1 MLQLNSEQIIWI
13 YVAFT
18 VCAALFSFLINGLFL
33 KFSRT
38 LGVKDQSEDMVR
50 WSSSK
55 PAFGGI
61 SFYIMFLFSIAC
73 YSILFEAVSYINDI
87 VQFLGVMAACSLGF
101 VVGLADDAYN
111 TKPFLKFFA
120 QFSSAIILIATGTS
134 INISGI
140 TIVDYSLTI
149 LWVVGLMNSI
159 NMLDNMDGITTL
171 TILWV
176 VGLMNSINML
186 DNMDGITTSVSISVI
201 LAVLYMLTVNGESN
215 SIYFI
220 TLLGVLAGL
229 LGFLY
234 YNWNPS
240 KMYMGDTG
248 SQFLGVF
255 LAAIGI
261 LYLWNYGA
269 EPNFRIQTKQ
279 FIVAL
284 LVFIVPIIDTT
295 TVTINRLLKGQSPFV
310 GGKDHTTHHLSYLGL
325 SDRQVA
331 LTFLGLSFLS
341 VIFLIVIDTVI
352 ADSWDYLHF
361 FIFLGYFLTLF
372 GFLYGI
378 TRINKAKEPK

>member
-1 MLQLNSEQIIWI
+1 MLKLNSEQVLWV
-13 YVAFT
+13 YTGFMF
-18 VCAALFSFLINGLFL
+18 CATLFSFLINGLFL

-38 LGVKDQSEDMVR
+38 LGVKDQNESMVR
-50 WSSSK
+50 WSSTSK
-55 PAFGGI
+55 PALGGL
-61 SFYIMFLFSIAC
+61 SFYILFLFSIAS
-73 YSILFEAVSYINDI
+73 YSILFEAVTYINDI
-87 VQFLGVMAACSLGF
+87 VRFLGVMSACSLGF

-134 INISGI
+134 INLSGMTFI
-140 TIVDYSLTI
+140 DYPLTV

-159 NMLDNMDGITTL
+159 NMLDNMDGITT
-171 TILWV
+171 T
-176 VGLMNSINML
+176 
-186 DNMDGITTSVSISVI
+186 VSISVI
-201 LAVLYMLTVNGESN
+201 LAVIYMLISRGEFL

-220 TLLGVLAGL
+220 TMLGVLAAL

-261 LYLWNYGA
+261 LYLWNGHA
-269 EPNFRIQTKQ
+269 EIDFRIQTKQ

-331 LTFLGLSFLS
+331 MTFFGLSFLS
-341 VIFLIVIDTVI
+341 VIFLVIIDRFI
-352 ADSWDYLHF
+352 KHWEYLHF
-361 FIFLGYFLTLF
+361 GLFLSYFLILF

-378 TRINKAKEPK
+378 TRVNKAKEK

>member
-1 MLQLNSEQIIWI
+1 MLELSSDKILWV
-13 YVAFT
+13 YLAFT
-18 VCAALFSFLINGLFL
+18 VCAVLFSFLINGLFL

-38 LGVKDQSEDMVR
+38 LGVKDQEQTMVR
-50 WSSSK
+50 WSSTSK

-61 SFYIMFLFSIAC
+61 SFYILFLFSIAC
-73 YSILFEAVSYINDI
+73 YSILFEAANYINDI
-87 VQFLGVMAACSLGF
+87 VRFLGVMAACSLGF

-120 QFSSAIILIATGTS
+120 QLSSAVILIATGTS

-140 TIVDYSLTI
+140 TAIDYSLTV

-159 NMLDNMDGITTL
+159 NMLDNMDGITT
-171 TILWV
+171 T
-176 VGLMNSINML
+176 
-186 DNMDGITTSVSISVI
+186 VSISVI
-201 LAVLYMLTVNGESN
+201 LAVLYMLYSKDEVM

-220 TLLGVLAGL
+220 TLLGVLSGL

-261 LYLWNYGA
+261 LYLWNGHA
-269 EPNFRIQTKQ
+269 EINFRIQTKQ

-295 TVTINRLLKGQSPFV
+295 TVTINRLLKGHSPFV

-325 SDRQVA
+325 TDQQVA
-331 LTFLGLSFLS
+331 LSFFGLSFLS
-341 VIFLIVIDTVI
+341 VIFLVIIDQVI
-352 ADSWDYLHF
+352 ADSWDYIHF
-361 FIFLGYFLTLF
+361 GLFLAYFSALF
-372 GFLYGI
+372 AFLYGI
-378 TRINKAKEPK
+378 TRYNKHKER

>member
-1 MLQLNSEQIIWI
+1 MFTLDSEQVIWF
-13 YVAFT
+13 YLAFT
-18 VCAALFSFLINGLFL
+18 VCAVLFSFLINGLFL
-33 KFSRT
+33 KFTRT
-38 LGVKDQSEDMVR
+38 LGVKDQTETMVR
-50 WSSSK
+50 WSSTSK
-55 PAFGGI
+55 PAVGGI
-61 SFYIMFLFSIAC
+61 SFYILFLFSIAC
-73 YSILFEAVSYINDI
+73 YSILFEAVTLDEENNI
-87 VQFLGVMAACSLGF
+87 VRFVGVMAACSLGF

-120 QFSSAIILIATGTS
+120 QLSSAIILIATGTC
-134 INISGI
+134 INLSGI
-140 TIVDYSLTI
+140 VVIDYS
-149 LWVVGLMNSI
+149 
-159 NMLDNMDGITTL
+159 L

-201 LAVLYMLTVNGESN
+201 LAVLYMIVVNGEEKN
-215 SIYFI
+215 IYFI

-229 LGFLY
+229 LGFMY

-261 LYLWNYGA
+261 LYLWNYDS
-269 EPNFRIQTKQ
+269 EPNFRNQTKQ

-310 GGKDHTTHHLSYLGL
+310 GGRDHTTHHLSYLGFT
-325 SDRQVA
+325 DRQVA
-331 LTFLGLSFLS
+331 VSFLGLSFLS
-341 VIFLIVIDTVI
+341 VIFLIVIDQVI
-352 ADSWDYLHF
+352 GDSWDYWHF
-361 FIFLGYFLTLF
+361 CLFLGYFLILF

-378 TRINKAKEPK
+378 TRVNNKKEN

>member
-1 MLQLNSEQIIWI
+1 MLKLNSEQVLWI
-13 YVAFT
+13 YIAFA
-18 VCAALFSFLINGLFL
+18 VCATLFSFLINGLFL

-38 LGVKDQSEDMVR
+38 LGVKDQSDNMVR
-50 WSSSK
+50 WSSTSK

-73 YSILFEAVSYINDI
+73 YSILFEAVDYINDI
-87 VQFLGVMAACSLGF
+87 VRFLGVMAACSLGF

-140 TIVDYSLTI
+140 TMVDYS
-149 LWVVGLMNSI
+149 
-159 NMLDNMDGITTL
+159 L

-201 LAVLYMLTVNGESN
+201 IAVLYMLISRGEAL

-220 TLLGVLAGL
+220 TLLGVLAAL

-261 LYLWNYGA
+261 LYLWNGHA
-269 EPNFRIQTKQ
+269 EPDFRIQTKQ

-331 LTFLGLSFLS
+331 LTFFGLSFMS
-341 VIFLIVIDTVI
+341 VIFLVIIDKFI
-352 ADSWDYLHF
+352 PRWEYLHF
-361 FIFLGYFLTLF
+361 GLFLTYFLLLF
-372 GFLYGI
+372 GFLFGI
-378 TRINKAKEPK
+378 TRLNKAKEQ

>member
-1 MLQLNSEQIIWI
+1 MLKLTSDQVIWFYI
-13 YVAFT
+13 GFAI
-18 VCAALFSFLINGLFL
+18 CASLFSFLINGLFL

-38 LGVKDQSEDMVR
+38 LGVKDQTESMVR
-50 WSSSK
+50 WSTSK

-61 SFYIMFLFSIAC
+61 SFYIMFLFAIAC
-73 YSILFEAVSYINDI
+73 YSILFEAVTLDRENNI
-87 VQFLGVMAACSLGF
+87 VRFLGVMAACSLGF

-120 QFSSAIILIATGTS
+120 QFSSAIILIATGTC

-140 TIVDYSLTI
+140 TIIDYSLTI

-159 NMLDNMDGITTL
+159 NMLDNMDGITT
-171 TILWV
+171 T
-176 VGLMNSINML
+176 
-186 DNMDGITTSVSISVI
+186 VSISVI
-201 LAVLYMLTVNGESN
+201 LAGLYMIHARGELL

-220 TLLGVLAGL
+220 TLLGVLAAL

-261 LYLWNYGA
+261 LYLWNGHA
-269 EPNFRIQTKQ
+269 EMDFRIQTKQ

-331 LTFLGLSFLS
+331 FTFFGLSFLS
-341 VIFLIVIDTVI
+341 VFFLIVIDQLI
-352 ADSWDYLHF
+352 GDSWDYWHF
-361 FIFLGYFLTLF
+361 FVFLGYFLLLF
-372 GFLYGI
+372 GLLFGI
-378 TRINKAKEPK
+378 TRANKAKEK

>member
-1 MLQLNSEQIIWI
+1 MLQLNSEQVIWI
-13 YVAFT
+13 YAAFT

-140 TIVDYSLTI
+140 TIVDYS
-149 LWVVGLMNSI
+149 
-159 NMLDNMDGITTL
+159 L

-331 LTFLGLSFLS
+331 LSFLGLSFLS

-352 ADSWDYLHF
+352 ADGWDYWHF
-361 FIFLGYFLTLF
+361 FIFLGYFLILF

>member
-1 MLQLNSEQIIWI
+1 MLHLESEQVWWV
-13 YVAFT
+13 YAGFF
-18 VCAALFSFLINGLFL
+18 VCAMLFSFLINGLFL
-33 KFSRT
+33 KFTRT
-38 LGVKDQSEDMVR
+38 LGVKNQDESMVR
-50 WSSSK
+50 WSSTSK
-55 PAFGGI
+55 PAVGGI
-61 SFYIMFLFSIAC
+61 SFYILFLFSIAT
-73 YSILFEAVSYINDI
+73 YSIIFDNTSFINDI
-87 VQFLGVMAACSLGF
+87 VRFLGVMAASSLGF

-134 INISGI
+134 INISGLI
-140 TIVDYSLTI
+140 YIDYPLTI

-159 NMLDNMDGITTL
+159 NMLDNMDA
-171 TILWV
+171 
-176 VGLMNSINML
+176 
-186 DNMDGITTSVSISVI
+186 ITTSVSISVI
-201 LAVLYMLTVNGESN
+201 LAVMYMVIAKDEVMSV
-215 SIYFI
+215 YFI

-261 LYLWNYGA
+261 LYLWNGHA
-269 EPNFRIQTKQ
+269 EPDFRIQTKQ
-279 FIVAL
+279 FTVAL

-310 GGKDHTTHHLSYLGL
+310 GGRDHTTHHLSYLGL

-341 VIFLIVIDTVI
+341 VIFLVFIDQVI
-352 ADSWDYLHF
+352 AKKWDYAHF
-361 FIFLGYFLTLF
+361 GLFMVYFLILF

-378 TRINKAKEPK
+378 TRVNKDKEK

>member
-1 MLQLNSEQIIWI
+1 MLKLDEQQIIVL
-13 YVAFT
+13 YAAFT
-18 VCAALFSFLINGLFL
+18 VCAILFSFLINGLFL

-38 LGVKDQSEDMVR
+38 LGVKNQDETMVR
-50 WSSSK
+50 WSSTSK

-61 SFYIMFLFSIAC
+61 SFYILFLFSIAC
-73 YSILFEAVSYINDI
+73 YSILFEAVTYINDI
-87 VQFLGVMAACSLGF
+87 VRFLGVMAACSLGF

-120 QFSSAIILIATGTS
+120 QFSSAVILIATGTS

-140 TIVDYSLTI
+140 AAIDYSLTV

-159 NMLDNMDGITTL
+159 NMLDNMDGITT
-171 TILWV
+171 T
-176 VGLMNSINML
+176 
-186 DNMDGITTSVSISVI
+186 VSISVI
-201 LAVLYMLTVNGESN
+201 LAVLYMLVSKGEAM

-229 LGFLY
+229 IGFLF

-261 LYLWNYGA
+261 LYLWNGHA
-269 EPNFRIQTKQ
+269 APDFRIQTKQ

-325 SDRQVA
+325 NDRQVA
-331 LTFLGLSFLS
+331 MTFFGLSFLS
-341 VIFLIVIDTVI
+341 VIFLVIIDRFI
-352 ADSWDYLHF
+352 KRWEYFHF
-361 FIFLGYFLTLF
+361 GLFLAYFLVLF
-372 GFLYGI
+372 GFLYGT
-378 TRINKAKEPK
+378 TRINKHKEK

>member
-1 MLQLNSEQIIWI
+1 MLQLSSDQMIWV
-13 YVAFT
+13 YAGFL
-18 VCAALFSFLINGLFL
+18 VCAMLFSFLINGLFL

-38 LGVKDQSEDMVR
+38 LGVKNQDESMVR
-50 WSSSK
+50 WSSTSK
-55 PAFGGI
+55 PAVGGI
-61 SFYIMFLFSIAC
+61 SFYILFLFSIAC
-73 YSILFEAVSYINDI
+73 YSILFEAVTYINDI
-87 VQFLGVMAACSLGF
+87 VRFLGVMAACSLGF

-120 QFSSAIILIATGTS
+120 QFSSAVILIATGTS

-140 TIVDYSLTI
+140 TAIDYS
-149 LWVVGLMNSI
+149 
-159 NMLDNMDGITTL
+159 L

-201 LAVLYMLTVNGESN
+201 IAVLYMLVARDEML

-220 TLLGVLAGL
+220 TLLGVLAAL

-240 KMYMGDTG
+240 KIYMGDTG

-261 LYLWNYGA
+261 LYLWNGHA
-269 EPNFRIQTKQ
+269 EINFRIQTKQ
-279 FIVAL
+279 FVVAL

-331 LTFLGLSFLS
+331 LAFFGLSFLS
-341 VIFLIVIDTVI
+341 VIFLVIIDRVI
-352 ADSWDYLHF
+352 ADAWDYWHF
-361 FIFLGYFLTLF
+361 GIFMAYFLILF

-378 TRINKAKEPK
+378 TRVNKHKEK

>member
-1 MLQLNSEQIIWI
+1 MLKLNAEQVLWV
-13 YVAFT
+13 YAAFL
-18 VCAALFSFLINGLFL
+18 VCATLFSFLINGLFL
-33 KFSRT
+33 KFSRN
-38 LGVKDQSEDMVR
+38 LGVKDQTESMVR
-50 WSSSK
+50 WSSTSK

-73 YSILFEAVSYINDI
+73 YSILFEAVTYINDI

-140 TIVDYSLTI
+140 TPVDYFLTI

-159 NMLDNMDGITTL
+159 NMLDNMDGITT
-171 TILWV
+171 T
-176 VGLMNSINML
+176 
-186 DNMDGITTSVSISVI
+186 VSISVI
-201 LAVLYMLTVNGESN
+201 LAVLYMLFSKGEVL

-261 LYLWNYGA
+261 LYLWNGHA
-269 EPNFRIQTKQ
+269 EPDFRIQTKQ

-325 SDRQVA
+325 TDRQVA
-331 LTFLGLSFLS
+331 LSFFGLSFLS
-341 VIFLIVIDTVI
+341 VIFLIIIDRLI
-352 ADSWDYLHF
+352 ARWEYIHF
-361 FIFLGYFLTLF
+361 GIFLAYFLILF

-378 TRINKAKEPK
+378 TRVNKSKEKR

>member
-1 MLQLNSEQIIWI
+1 MLQLNPDHIFWI
-13 YVAFT
+13 YAAFM
-18 VCAALFSFLINGLFL
+18 VCAVLFSFLINGLFL

-38 LGVKDQSEDMVR
+38 LGAKNEDESLVR
-50 WSSSK
+50 WSSTSK
-55 PAFGGI
+55 PAVGGL
-61 SFYIMFLFSIAC
+61 SFYILFLFSIAC
-73 YSILFEAVSYINDI
+73 HSILFEATTYINDI
-87 VQFLGVMAACSLGF
+87 VRFLGIMAACSLGF

-140 TIVDYSLTI
+140 IALDYSLTI
-149 LWVVGLMNSI
+149 LWIVGLMNSI
-159 NMLDNMDGITTL
+159 NMLDNMDA
-171 TILWV
+171 
-176 VGLMNSINML
+176 
-186 DNMDGITTSVSISVI
+186 ITTSVSISVI
-201 LAVLYMLTVNGESN
+201 LAVLYMLVVKDEVMSV
-215 SIYFI
+215 YFI

-261 LYLWNYGA
+261 LYLWNGHA
-269 EPNFRIQTKQ
+269 APDFRIQTKQ

-295 TVTINRLLKGQSPFV
+295 TVTINRLLKGHSPFV
-310 GGKDHTTHHLSYLGL
+310 GGRDHTTHHLSYLGL

-331 LTFLGLSFLS
+331 LAFFGLSFLS
-341 VIFLIVIDTVI
+341 VIFLVVIDRVI
-352 ADSWDYLHF
+352 GNDWDYWHF
-361 FIFLGYFLTLF
+361 GLFLAYFLILF
-372 GFLYGI
+372 TFLYGI
-378 TRINKAKEPK
+378 TRINRDRES

>member
-1 MLQLNSEQIIWI
+1 MLQLNSEQVIWI

-18 VCAALFSFLINGLFL
+18 VCASLFSFLINGLFL

-87 VQFLGVMAACSLGF
+87 VQFLGVLAACSLGF

-120 QFSSAIILIATGTS
+120 QVSSAVILIATGTS

-159 NMLDNMDGITTL
+159 NMLDNMDGITT
-171 TILWV
+171 
-176 VGLMNSINML
+176 
-186 DNMDGITTSVSISVI
+186 SVSISVI
-201 LAVLYMLTVNGESN
+201 VAVLYMLAVNGEEH

-341 VIFLIVIDTVI
+341 VIFLIVIDKII
-352 ADSWDYLHF
+352 ADSWDYWHF
-361 FIFLGYFLTLF
+361 FIFLGYFLMLF

>member
-1 MLQLNSEQIIWI
+1 MLALNSNQVLWFYI
-13 YVAFT
+13 AFG
-18 VCAALFSFLINGLFL
+18 VCATLFSFLINGLFL
-33 KFSRT
+33 KFTRT
-38 LGVKDQSEDMVR
+38 LGVKDQTESMVR
-50 WSSSK
+50 WSSTSK
-55 PAFGGI
+55 PAVGGI
-61 SFYIMFLFSIAC
+61 SFYILFLFSIAC
-73 YSILFEAVSYINDI
+73 YSILFEGVTLAKEND
-87 VQFLGVMAACSLGF
+87 VVRFLGLMAACSLGF

-120 QFSSAIILIATGTS
+120 QLSSAVILIATGTS

-140 TIVDYSLTI
+140 AAIDYSLT
-149 LWVVGLMNSI
+149 V
-159 NMLDNMDGITTL
+159 
-171 TILWV
+171 LWV

-201 LAVLYMLTVNGESN
+201 IAVMYMLVVNDETL

-220 TLLGVLAGL
+220 TLLGVLAAL
-229 LGFLY
+229 FGFIY

-261 LYLWNYGA
+261 LYLWNYDA
-269 EPNFRIQTKQ
+269 EINFRIQTKQ

-310 GGKDHTTHHLSYLGL
+310 GGRDHTTHHLSYLGL
-325 SDRQVA
+325 TDKQVA
-331 LTFLGLSFLS
+331 LSFFGLSFLS
-341 VIFLIVIDTVI
+341 VIFLVIIDRVI
-352 ADSWDYLHF
+352 GEDWDYWHF
-361 FIFLGYFLTLF
+361 GIFLAYFLLLF

-378 TRINKAKEPK
+378 TRVNKDKES

>member
-1 MLQLNSEQIIWI
+1 MLHLGSDQIFWI
-13 YVAFT
+13 YTAFFI
-18 VCAALFSFLINGLFL
+18 CAVLFSFLINGLFL

-38 LGVKDQSEDMVR
+38 LGIKDQDDSLVR
-50 WSSSK
+50 WSSTSK
-55 PAFGGI
+55 PAVGGL
-61 SFYIMFLFSIAC
+61 SFYILFLFSIAC
-73 YSILFEAVSYINDI
+73 YSILFEAVTYINDI
-87 VQFLGVMAACSLGF
+87 VRFLGVMAACSLGF

-140 TIVDYSLTI
+140 TALDYSLTI

-159 NMLDNMDGITTL
+159 NMLDNMDA
-171 TILWV
+171 
-176 VGLMNSINML
+176 
-186 DNMDGITTSVSISVI
+186 ITTSVSISVI
-201 LAVLYMLTVNGESN
+201 LAVLYMLVIKDEVMSV
-215 SIYFI
+215 YFI

-261 LYLWNYGA
+261 LYLWNGHA
-269 EPNFRIQTKQ
+269 EPDFRIQTKQ

-295 TVTINRLLKGQSPFV
+295 SVTINRLLKGQSPFV
-310 GGKDHTTHHLSYLGL
+310 GGRDHTTHHLSYLGL

-331 LTFLGLSFLS
+331 AAFFGLSFLS
-341 VIFLIVIDTVI
+341 VVFLVIIDRVIGNNWDYWHFGLFLAYFLI
-352 ADSWDYLHF
+352 
-361 FIFLGYFLTLF
+361 LF
-372 GFLYGI
+372 AFLYGT
-378 TRINKAKEPK
+378 TRINRNNGD

>member
-1 MLQLNSEQIIWI
+1 MLTLNSEQVLWF
-13 YVAFT
+13 YLAFT
-18 VCAALFSFLINGLFL
+18 VCAVLFSFLINGLFL
-33 KFSRT
+33 KFTRT
-38 LGVKDQSEDMVR
+38 LGVKDQEESMVR
-50 WSSSK
+50 WSATSK
-55 PAFGGI
+55 PAVGGI
-61 SFYIMFLFSIAC
+61 SFYILFLFSIAC
-73 YSILFEAVSYINDI
+73 YSILFEAVTLDEENNI
-87 VQFLGVMAACSLGF
+87 VRFVGVMAACSLGF

-120 QFSSAIILIATGTS
+120 QLSSAVILIATGTS
-134 INISGI
+134 INISGYPMF
-140 TIVDYSLTI
+140 DYP
-149 LWVVGLMNSI
+149 
-159 NMLDNMDGITTL
+159 L

-186 DNMDGITTSVSISVI
+186 DNMDGITTSVSIAVI
-201 LAVLYMLTVNGESN
+201 TAVLYMLVVNGETLN
-215 SIYFI
+215 IYFI
-220 TLLGVLAGL
+220 TLLGVLSAL
-229 LGFLY
+229 LGFMY

-310 GGKDHTTHHLSYLGL
+310 GGRDHTTHHLSYLGL
-325 SDRQVA
+325 TDRQVA
-331 LTFLGLSFLS
+331 LSFLGLSFLS
-341 VIFLIVIDTVI
+341 VIFLVVIDQVI
-352 ADSWDYLHF
+352 GDDWDYWHF
-361 FIFLGYFLTLF
+361 GLFLSYFLVLF

-378 TRINKAKEPK
+378 TRVNKDKEV

>member
-1 MLQLNSEQIIWI
+1 MLQLSDNQVVWF
-13 YVAFT
+13 YAAFT
-18 VCAALFSFLINGLFL
+18 ACAILFSFLINGLFL

-38 LGVKDQSEDMVR
+38 LGVKNQDETMVR
-50 WSSSK
+50 WSATSK

-61 SFYIMFLFSIAC
+61 SFYILFLFSIAC
-73 YSILFEAVSYINDI
+73 YSILFEAVTLDKENDI
-87 VQFLGVMAACSLGF
+87 VRFLGVMAACSLGF

-140 TIVDYSLTI
+140 TLIDYSLTI

-159 NMLDNMDGITTL
+159 NMLDNMDGITT
-171 TILWV
+171 T
-176 VGLMNSINML
+176 
-186 DNMDGITTSVSISVI
+186 VSISVI
-201 LAVLYMLTVNGESN
+201 LAVLYMLLSKGEVL

-220 TLLGVLAGL
+220 TLLGVCSAL

-261 LYLWNYGA
+261 LYLWNGHA
-269 EPNFRIQTKQ
+269 EPDFRIQTKQ

-331 LTFLGLSFLS
+331 LTFFGLSFLS
-341 VIFLIVIDTVI
+341 VIFLVIIDRFIVLWEYV
-352 ADSWDYLHF
+352 HF
-361 FIFLGYFLTLF
+361 ALFLGYFLILF
-372 GFLYGI
+372 GFLFGI
-378 TRINKAKEPK
+378 TRVNKRKEL

>member
-1 MLQLNSEQIIWI
+1 MLELNSEQVWWI
-13 YVAFT
+13 YGAFT
-18 VCAALFSFLINGLFL
+18 VCATLFSFLINGLFL

-73 YSILFEAVSYINDI
+73 YSILFEAVTYINDI
-87 VQFLGVMAACSLGF
+87 VRFLGVMAACSLGF

-120 QFSSAIILIATGTS
+120 QVSSAIILIATGTS

-140 TIVDYSLTI
+140 TIVDYSLT
-149 LWVVGLMNSI
+149 V
-159 NMLDNMDGITTL
+159 
-171 TILWV
+171 LWV

-201 LAVLYMLTVNGESN
+201 VAVLYVLSVNGESH

-261 LYLWNYGA
+261 LYLWNYDA
-269 EPNFRIQTKQ
+269 EPNLRNQTKQ

-331 LTFLGLSFLS
+331 LAFLGLSFLS
-341 VIFLIVIDTVI
+341 VFFLIVIDQLI
-352 ADSWDYLHF
+352 GDSWDYWHF
-361 FIFLGYFLTLF
+361 FVFLGYFLMLF

-378 TRINKAKEPK
+378 TRLNKAKEK